1 MAPTTTKVKRETAAK
16 PKKATPERDGIQS
29 IKRASALLDAVAAA
43 GPSGIGLGE
52 LSEKVGLHTS
62 TTFHLVKT
70 LESVGFLMRQDEGKR
85 YRIGN
90 RLFVLAAGALDETA
104 LLALGMP
111 ILERL
116 SKETGEAAHLAV
128 RSNADIVLVGRTAAT
143 GMLQMSE
150 RAGVVRPAHATAI
163 GKLLLA
169 QCGEEDLDGILDAV
183 DFVPFTENTIT
194 NPKSLRKE
202 LDQIRDAGIAYDRQE
217 LDPDVR
223 CVAVPVLDFAGRC
236 VAAMGIS
243 GPVWRM
249 GEEDIRG
256 KTEALQRA
264 ACVLSAALGNP
275 KAAAGPSQ
283 E

>member
-1 MAPTTTKVKRETAAK
+1 MAPTTTKAKRDADLK
-16 PKKATPERDGIQS
+16 PKKAPSERDGIQS
-29 IKRASALLDAVAAA
+29 IKRASALLDAVASA
-43 GPSGIGLGE
+43 GPAGIGLGE

-116 SKETGEAAHLAV
+116 SAETGEAAHLAV

-169 QCGEEDLDGILDAV
+169 QCDDEDLDGILAAV
-183 DFVPFTENTIT
+183 DFVPLTENTIT
-194 NPKSLRKE
+194 DRKAFRKE
-202 LDQIRDAGIAYDRQE
+202 LDAIRKTGIAHDRQE
-217 LDPDVR
+217 LDMDVR

-236 VAAMGIS
+236 IAAMGIS

-249 GEEDIRG
+249 GEEDLPE
-256 KTEALQRA
+256 KTEVLTKAAKAL
-264 ACVLSAALGNP
+264 SSALGNRQS
-275 KAAAGPSQ
+275 GGV
-283 E
+283 

>member
-1 MAPTTTKVKRETAAK
+1 MAPTTTKAKQGTAAK
-16 PKKATPERDGIQS
+16 SKKASAERDGIQS

-169 QCGEEDLDGILDAV
+169 QCSEEDLDWILDAV
-183 DFVPFTENTIT
+183 DFAPFTENTIT
-194 NPKSLRKE
+194 NAKTLRKE
-202 LDQIRDAGIAYDRQE
+202 LKTIRETDIAYDRQE
-217 LDPDVR
+217 LDSDVR

-249 GEEDIRG
+249 GEEEAAV
-256 KTEALQRA
+256 KTDALRKA
-264 ACVLSAALGNP
+264 ANALSTALGNSN
-275 KAAAGPSQ
+275 AGVD
-283 E
+283 

>member
-1 MAPTTTKVKRETAAK
+1 MAAAGTATKRGAAAK
-16 PKKATPERDGIQS
+16 SKKTAPVERDGIQS

-52 LSEKVGLHTS
+52 LSEAVGLHTS

-70 LESVGFLMRQDEGKR
+70 LESVGFLMRQGDDKR

-116 SKETGEAAHLAV
+116 SKETGEASHLAV
-128 RSNADIVLVGRTAAT
+128 RSNADIVLIGRTAAT

-169 QCGEEDLDGILDAV
+169 QCGDADLDWILDAV
-183 DFVPFTENTIT
+183 DLVPFTENTLTSAAKLRAELKTI
-194 NPKSLRKE
+194 RKE
-202 LDQIRDAGIAYDRQE
+202 GIAYDRQE
-217 LDPDVR
+217 LDNDVR
-223 CVAVPVLDFAGRC
+223 CVAVPVRDFAGRC

-249 GEEDIRG
+249 GEDEVRA
-256 KTEALQRA
+256 KTLTLQKMA
-264 ACVLSAALGNP
+264 DELSVALGYTQP
-275 KAAAGPSQ
+275 ESEKD
-283 E
+283 

>member
-1 MAPTTTKVKRETAAK
+1 MPQTVTKDKRPPAAK
-16 PKKATPERDGIQS
+16 AKKPAPERDGIQS

-43 GPSGIGLGE
+43 GPHGIGLGD

-70 LESVGFLMRQDEGKR
+70 LEAVGFLMRQDEGKR

-116 SKETGEAAHLAV
+116 SAETGEAAHLAV

-150 RAGVVRPAHATAI
+150 RAGAVRPAHATAI

-169 QCGEEDLDGILDAV
+169 QCSDGDLAEILEKM
-183 DFVPFTENTIT
+183 DFTAFTENTVS
-194 NPKSLRKE
+194 NAKALRKE
-202 LDQIRDAGIAYDRQE
+202 LQEIRKTGIAHDRQE
-217 LDPDVR
+217 LDNDVR
-223 CVAVPVLDFAGRC
+223 CVAVPVRDFAGRC
-236 VAAMGIS
+236 IAAMGIS

-249 GEEDIRG
+249 DDIALG
-256 KTEALQRA
+256 TKTAALQEA
-264 ACVLSAALGNP
+264 AAALSAALGNP
-275 KAAAGPSQ
+275 GAGR
-283 E
+283 

>member
-1 MAPTTTKVKRETAAK
+1 MAPTTTKSKRETAAK
-16 PKKATPERDGIQS
+16 PKKAAPERDGIQS

-116 SKETGEAAHLAV
+116 SRETGEAAHLAV

-169 QCGEEDLDGILDAV
+169 QCDEADLGWILDAIE
-183 DFVPFTENTIT
+183 FVPFTENTVT
-194 NPKSLRKE
+194 SAKTLRKE
-202 LDQIRDAGIAYDRQE
+202 LKAIRETGIAHDRQE
-217 LDPDVR
+217 LDMDVR
-223 CVAVPVLDFAGRC
+223 CVAVPVRDFAGRC

-249 GEEDIRG
+249 GEDEVAA
-256 KTEALQRA
+256 KTETLQA
-264 ACVLSAALGNP
+264 AAKELSASLGNR
-275 KAAAGPSQ
+275 
-283 E
+283 

>member
-1 MAPTTTKVKRETAAK
+1 MAPTTTKATRDADVKS
-16 PKKATPERDGIQS
+16 KKAPAERDGIQS

-43 GPSGIGLGE
+43 GPTGIGLGE

-116 SKETGEAAHLAV
+116 SAETGEAAHLAV
-128 RSNADIVLVGRTAAT
+128 RSNADIILVGRTAAT

-169 QCGEEDLDGILDAV
+169 QCSDEDLDGILAAV

-194 NPKSLRKE
+194 DRKVFRKE
-202 LDQIRDAGIAYDRQE
+202 LGAIRKTGIAHDRQE
-217 LDPDVR
+217 LDMDVR

-236 VAAMGIS
+236 IAAMGIS

-249 GEEDIRG
+249 GEEDVPG
-256 KTEALQRA
+256 KIEALTKA
-264 ACVLSAALGNP
+264 AKGLSSALGN
-275 KAAAGPSQ
+275 KQAGAV
-283 E
+283 